1 MIKIRFFYAP
11 LLSVLFLLAAAAS
24 APAEDWPRWRGPN
37 GNGVS
42 PESQWQASGFHSE
55 PRLFWKA
62 SVGEG
67 FSSVAVK
74 GRYAYTLGNA
84 DGKDTVWC
92 LEAETGKRVWTYS
105 YDCRLGSYPGPR
117 ATPAVDGEVVYTLSR
132 EGHLFALDAATGK
145 VRWRKHLVDDFGV
158 APPGWDFAGSP
169 VVAGER
175 LVLNAGQA
183 GLALDKGTGAKLWGS
198 GRGPGGYAT
207 PVLAQLRGKPGV
219 VFFGEA
225 GVYGVDLRS
234 GEQLWFFEWQT
245 GSDVNAADPVVFDEK
260 VFVASAY
267 GKGCGLYDVGKPF
280 PLLIW
285 RSDAF
290 KTHFSSFVHLGGYI
304 YGIDGD
310 ARQTNAGTLRCLDV
324 RTGKPAW
331 SMRLGFGSL
340 IAAGQPGS
348 ERLIVLNS
356 TGAIFVAP
364 ASPAGY
370 KELAKATLPRDQYW
384 SPPALAQGRLF
395 VRNLRGD
402 LFAIDLR

>member
-1 MIKIRFFYAP
+1 MRKSSAVG
-11 LLSVLFLLAAAAS
+11 LLCAMLVIAGVAS
-24 APAEDWPRWRGPN
+24 AWTEDWPRWRGPH

-67 FSSVAVK
+67 FSSVSIK
-74 GRYAYTLGNA
+74 DGYAYTLGNA

-92 LEAETGKRVWTYS
+92 LEAETGKKVWSYS
-105 YDCRLGSYPGPR
+105 YDCGLGSYPGPR
-117 ATPAVDGEVVYTLSR
+117 ATPAVDEEVVYTLSR

-145 VRWRKHLVDDFGV
+145 VRWRRHLVKDFG
-158 APPGWDFAGSP
+158 AQPPMWDFAGSP
-169 VVAGER
+169 VVVGEL
-175 LVLNAGQA
+175 LVLNAGKA
-183 GLALDKGTGAKLWGS
+183 GMALDKKTGERLWGS
-198 GRGPGGYAT
+198 GRGPGGYAS
-207 PVLAQLRGKPGV
+207 PVLAELRGKPGV
-219 VFFGEA
+219 VLFGEGA
-225 GVYGVDLRS
+225 VYGVDLQS
-234 GEQLWFFEWQT
+234 GAELWSFEWQT

-267 GKGCGLYDVGKPF
+267 NKGCGLYDVSKPF

-290 KTHFSSFVHLGGYI
+290 ETHFSSFVRLGGYI

-310 ARQTNAGTLRCLDV
+310 ARQSSAGTLRCVDV
-324 RTGKPAW
+324 RTGKPVW

-356 TGAIFVAP
+356 MGTIFVAP
-364 ASPAGY
+364 ASPSGY

-384 SPPALAQGRLF
+384 NPPALAQGRLF
-395 VRNLRGD
+395 VRNLSGD